1 MNSALISIIIPTINE
16 IENLS
21 NLLDNIKKS
30 KQVDNIEVV
39 VVDGGSTDGTIEY
52 ADKYADLTIS
62 AQLGRASQLNAGAK
76 VAQGKH
82 FWFLHA
88 DSILDFNIFSQ
99 YLHVISSSDWGRFD
113 IKINNPK
120 LIYLLISSLINFRSR
135 LSKIATGDQG
145 IFISKELFYQVG
157 KFPQLDLMEDVAL
170 SAKLK
175 KHSSPFCSKLKIK
188 TSARKWQK
196 EGVLK
201 TILLMWKL
209 RLLYFFGVNTKTLAR
224 LYYK

>member
-21 NLLDNIKKS
+21 NLLENIKKS
-30 KQVDNIEVV
+30 KQADKVEIV

-62 AQLGRASQLNAGAK
+62 AQLGRASQLNAGAE

-99 YLHVISSSDWGRFD
+99 YLHVISSSAWGRFD
-113 IKINNPK
+113 IQINNPK
-120 LIYLLISSLINFRSR
+120 LIYLLISSLINFRSK